1 MSQYFRSGDKINL
14 DQTEVEISAENGL
27 EFKENQVVGI
37 YVPPNIRFFS
47 GKESRLSFDVELSPD
62 TSGNFGATAL
72 QLDGTIGGQSLFSK
86 CRVYAGNRSQLIEET
101 DAYDVSVA
109 VKYAYE
115 TNDSI
120 RNKRALTEGCG
131 AYLPECRCTTGCL
144 KSNQSNTMSNPY
156 FQQRFHGENKQT
168 GADGQDKQAIADK
181 MQKAHIEMPLHMGC
195 FANNTKAFPNI
206 LTDGVYIELTCNP
219 AVKVMRTLDTVNRN
233 RAFYNNPMF
242 NGAGTNGTAW
252 TNMGGTQTKIF
263 IKNDVNMQIDAQHCP
278 FVVGEKIGFFKAKV
292 GATREIELDDGMG
305 TDVIPEISEI
315 TTSGGNI
322 ELTITAC
329 APKAVADDIAAADDV
344 FIYSLSLD
352 QDGTYAPSYTI
363 SNVKMI
369 IHQVNV
375 GPDYE
380 NGMMA
385 KMKQGGV
392 IAFDIPSVACTKT
405 SLLKADRQA
414 TINLNMDHA
423 KCRSIISV
431 PTDATVYAGKD
442 KINSKG
448 TYEWFRD
455 EEADEA
461 VNYFSDSSGLTGCGN
476 NLTSYNYQLNG
487 LLVPSRAV
495 KTSKSSTKNSGAIDG
510 EHTLELE
517 KALLGAGIVP
527 LSFKDY
533 KKNFC
538 LGRVLAMDE
547 NTVYDGRGV
556 DTRLLL
562 DYGDAQ
568 ADVQML
574 WCHFIY
580 HIKTLNI
587 RGDGMQIIN

>member
-1 MSQYFRSGDKINL
+1 MAQYFRSGDKINL

-27 EFKENQVVGI
+27 DFKENQVIGI
-37 YVPPNIRFFS
+37 YVPPNVRFFS

-62 TSGNFGATAL
+62 TAGDFGATAL

-86 CRVYAGNRSQLIEET
+86 CRIYAGNRAQLIEET
-101 DAYDVSVA
+101 DAYDTMVS

-115 TNDSI
+115 SNDSI
-120 RNKRALTEGCG
+120 RNKRGLTEGCG

-144 KSNQSNTMSNPY
+144 KSNQSNTMTNPY
-156 FQQRFHGENKQT
+156 FEQRFHGENKLT
-168 GADGQDKQAIADK
+168 GAGGKDTQAIADK

-195 FANNTKAFPNI
+195 FANNTKAFPNV
-206 LTDGVYIELTCNP
+206 LTDGIYVELTCNP
-219 AVKVMRTLDTVNRN
+219 AVKVMRTLDNLNRN
-233 RAFYNNPMF
+233 RSMYNNPMF
-242 NGAGTNGTAW
+242 NGAHTTGTAW
-252 TNMGGTQTKIF
+252 KNADAARTKIF
-263 IKNDVNMQIDAQHCP
+263 LKNDVNMMTNAQHCP
-278 FVVGEKIGFFKAKV
+278 FVVGEKLGFFKANIA
-292 GATREIELDDGMG
+292 GTREIALDA
-305 TDVIPEISEI
+305 VPVISEI
-315 TTSGGNI
+315 TTAGGEI
-322 ELTITAC
+322 ELTINAC
-329 APKAVADDIAAADDV
+329 KPAAAADDIDPAADDV
-344 FIYSLSLD
+344 FVFSISLD
-352 QDGTYAPSYTI
+352 QTGTYTPSYTI
-363 SNVKMI
+363 SDVKLI
-369 IHQVNV
+369 VHQVNV
-375 GPDYE
+375 GPEYE
-380 NGMMA
+380 SGMMA

-392 IAFDIPSVACTKT
+392 IAFDIPSVACHKT

-448 TYEWFRD
+448 TYNWFTD
-455 EEADEA
+455 NEGNTG
-461 VNYFSDSSGLTGCGN
+461 VQYLSDTSGLTGCGN

-495 KTSKSSTKNSGAIDG
+495 KTKKSSTHDSGGIDG
-510 EHTLELE
+510 EHILELE
-517 KALLGAGIVP
+517 KALLGAGVVP

-538 LGRVLAMDE
+538 IGRVLAMDA

-562 DYGDAQ
+562 DYGDKQ

-574 WCHFIY
+574 WCHYIH

-587 RGDGMQIIN
+587 RGEGIQIEN